1 MMSKRALSPNAERPQ
16 AARRKINNSSEDTT
30 VPGVFSPDP
39 TGVTVASPETP
50 PPAEEKM
57 ATPAEDPAAYENY
70 YYGLRG
76 TPTLLARS
84 NKSPWV
90 RPEELLDDGYHSGLD
105 WVRKEAYVITRHP
118 IRQKLDSGLRDN
130 IRRVLATMSPV
141 NGSQSI
147 TCGSDTTKWSRTTRS

>member
-1 MMSKRALSPNAERPQ
+1 
-16 AARRKINNSSEDTT
+16 
-30 VPGVFSPDP
+30 
-39 TGVTVASPETP
+39 
-50 PPAEEKM
+50 M

-130 IRRVLATMSPV
+130 IRRVLATMSP
-141 NGSQSI
+141 
-147 TCGSDTTKWSRTTRS
+147 CKWISVDYLRIGYDKVEQNNPVVILVTVEEHQVPRAEAQRIVDCLADECRK